1 MISLL
6 APAALLG
13 LSLLAIPVI
22 VHLFQPRRVRQTPFS
37 SLRWLHLT
45 QQRLSRRIQW
55 HQVLLFLLRAGFLTL
70 LVLAL
75 AQPQWRGGGGGD
87 DASAR
92 VAERFIVI
100 DHSASMRYTEAD
112 GRTPFAEALR
122 FAEQLV
128 KRGSPGDRTAVLL
141 AGARA
146 TVLQPLDEHA
156 DAAVPELRQLA
167 PTSEPTN
174 LSAALPLVQSLASS
188 RRPDS
193 QIKVYFVTDQQQQA
207 WDAAAVQAFAHQ
219 LPGPASVHVIDVGA
233 PAPRN
238 CWIAATRLRP
248 NPARQ
253 QMTLEVDVAASGDS
267 FSRRVRL
274 TSSQSETALEHSLEL
289 APGGRQTVRF
299 ELALPPSADAAA
311 TALQVQL
318 EPADVLPQDDRAYVL
333 THEPAAPRV
342 LLLHDAAQPL
352 APHLPTALK
361 VLGASRR
368 RLALTVR
375 DTAGVTADELAHAD
389 AIVLL
394 LGAALR
400 PGLQQAL
407 DEQVRQGAG
416 LLLFAGPGADAAIA
430 NAAGLLPA
438 PLASSPAPAPGAD
451 APTTNVHWRTP
462 ALTRRLDPQ
471 VGDAGQV
478 RITRAWRLAQP
489 LPAGAQVLAQLD
501 DGAPLITASPLER
514 GRVLTVLTDAGDGWW
529 DLPRRAVYLPFI
541 DALLDELL
549 GAPMPLRVEPGAA
562 VTLWLDAPAAPAGDD
577 ASPPLLSP
585 SGEALATSITRVGA
599 RWRVFLPRVDEPGVY
614 QWRGQ
619 PVLTVNP
626 ALSDA
631 DLTRLD
637 GDMLAAMWEP
647 LPVQVV
653 QAPAERA
660 ALLAQQSRL
669 SISPLLLVLACLLLL
684 AEMYL
689 VHKLCP
695 RITPVVVTPLVR
707 PGRGGRG
714 FHGSNVHHSEAV

>member
-75 AQPQWRGGGGGD
+75 AQPQWRAGRAGD
-87 DASAR
+87 ADAQ

-100 DHSASMRYTEAD
+100 DQSASMRYTEAD
-112 GRTPFAEALR
+112 GRTPFAEAQR

-141 AGARA
+141 VGARA

-167 PTSEPTN
+167 PTHEPTH
-174 LSAALPLVQSLASS
+174 LAAALPLVQSLASS
-188 RRPDS
+188 RRPES
-193 QIKVYFVTDQQQQA
+193 QVKVYFVTDQQQQA

-238 CWIAATRLRP
+238 CWIAATRLLP
-248 NPARQ
+248 DPARQ

-274 TSSQSETALEHSLEL
+274 TSSQSETALEHSIEL

-299 ELALPPSADAAA
+299 ELALPPGADVPA

-333 THEPAAPRV
+333 TGEPAAPRV
-342 LLLHDAAQPL
+342 LVVHDAAQALP
-352 APHLPTALK
+352 PHLPTALK

-375 DTAGVTADELAHAD
+375 STAVVTAEEIAHAD

-400 PGLQQAL
+400 TGLQQAL
-407 DEQVRQGAG
+407 TEQVQHGAG
-416 LLLFAGPGADAAIA
+416 LLVFAGPGADPVAA
-430 NAAGLLPA
+430 NASGLLPA
-438 PLASSPAPAPGAD
+438 QLATSPSPAPGAD
-451 APTTNVHWRTP
+451 APTTNLHWRTP
-462 ALTRRLDPQ
+462 ALTQRLDPQ
-471 VGDAGQV
+471 VGDAGLV
-478 RITRAWRLAQP
+478 RITRAWRFAEP

-501 DGAPLITASPLER
+501 DGAPLVTASPRER
-514 GRVLTVLTDAGDGWW
+514 GRVLTVLTDASDGWW
-529 DLPRRAVYLPFI
+529 DLPRRAVYLPFV

-549 GAPMPLRVEPGAA
+549 GPPMPLRLEPGDA
-562 VTLWLDAPAAPAGDD
+562 VALWLDAPTTPAADD
-577 ASPPLLSP
+577 APPQLLSP
-585 SGEALATSITRVGA
+585 SGEPLATTITRVGG
-599 RWRVFLPRVDEPGVY
+599 RWRVSLPRVDEPGVY
-614 QWRGQ
+614 QWQGQ
-619 PVLTVNP
+619 PVLAVNP

-637 GDMLAAMWEP
+637 GDVLTAMWEP

-714 FHGSNVHHSEAV
+714 FHGSNVHHTEAV